1 MQKKK
6 SNKWAFGL
14 GPLPAT
20 QPTSTKRTQLR
31 LLQAFTS
38 AWFRSNISQLTLPSL
53 KNGRTF
59 RTMKKHQPS
68 LQLITAQTVVV
79 TCCDGQND
87 VDNHDGDHLTP
98 TYFAIFPCDTCDKKY
113 CRESSLPSAY
123 ASIVYIV
130 HIRYIYIYLY
140 VSYTSVNP
148 RILAVYALF
157 LLHLNLESSGPVPFF
172 HLFHRANVSS
182 SPRLPRTIPVPWGG
196 VDRVDRSVS
205 FETIQP
211 NMTCES
217 CLESE
222 KFFSI
227 KTFRKISVAESL
239 YILY

>member
-130 HIRYIYIYLY
+130 HIRYIYISL
-140 VSYTSVNP
+140 
-148 RILAVYALF
+148 RIIHICKPSNSSRLCPVFASSQPGIFGPCALF
-157 LLHLNLESSGPVPFF
+157 PSFSS
-172 HLFHRANVSS
+172 R
-182 SPRLPRTIPVPWGG
+182 
-196 VDRVDRSVS
+196 
-205 FETIQP
+205 
-211 NMTCES
+211 
-217 CLESE
+217 
-222 KFFSI
+222 
-227 KTFRKISVAESL
+227 
-239 YILY
+239 